1 MMLQKISFRGLFG
14 EKRPSEPEAWLDLAE
29 TQIETAKALL
39 KRDETMNEAKEWMR
53 GANRS
58 VSRAILATPTKVVG
72 VPE

>member
-1 MMLQKISFRGLFG
+1 MKVPKITFRGLFG

-39 KRDETMNEAKEWMR
+39 KHEETLNEAKEWMR

-58 VSRAILATPTKVVG
+58 VSRAILATPTKIVG